1 MRSSWNASTKK
12 NSVSV
17 SLDGK
22 ILSAGFYTVEV
33 EPMLDNMTTAEA
45 YTISSQ
51 MAKANMSYNLNGYTS
66 TIDFLCNGTIPSSNI
81 PIIIHFIPKERIMI
95 TAHVYDVGD
104 LEAIEGMTWGE
115 WLNSP
120 YAPTS
125 GVDVGTNLIGF
136 DVGTSTAYLSVNLT
150 DFIIRD
156 HVYETTLD
164 ECCFVPGTQ
173 VLMSSGEFKSI
184 ENIAIGEEVVSY
196 NIDTGEMYNVIV
208 IKTIENKHSTE
219 MAEIIFDNGMTLAMT
234 DYHPIYTASGWKSLT
249 GRLGYD
255 LLEVG
260 QMAKTLEG
268 WSEIIDIKQYKNE
281 TPISTYT
288 LDVANKE
295 ELDGKDNNTNDNF
308 YANGIVV
315 HNAACPS

>member
-1 MRSSWNASTKK
+1 MRASWNTSTKK

-17 SLDGK
+17 SLEGK
-22 ILSAGFYTVEV
+22 TLSAGFYTVEV

-51 MAKANMSYNLNGYTS
+51 IAKANMFYNLNGYTS
-66 TIDFLCNGTIPSSNI
+66 TIDFLCNGAIPSNNI
-81 PIIIHFIPKERIMI
+81 PIIIHFIPKERTMI
-95 TAHVYDVGD
+95 TAHVDDVGN
-104 LEAIEGMTWGE
+104 LTAIEGMTWGE

-120 YAPTS
+120 YAPTY
-125 GVDVGTNLIGF
+125 GINVTTNLISF
-136 DVGTSTAYLSVNLT
+136 EVGTSTVYLSVNLA

-156 HVYETTLD
+156 HSYETTLD
-164 ECCFVPGTQ
+164 QCCFVPGTQ

-184 ENIAIGEEVVSY
+184 ENITIGEEVVSY
-196 NIDTGEMYNVIV
+196 NVDTGEMYNVIV
-208 IKTIENKHSTE
+208 VKTIENKCSTE

-249 GRLGYD
+249 GHLGYD

-260 QMAKTLEG
+260 QMAKTFDG

-295 ELDGKDNNTNDNF
+295 ELDSRDDNTHDNF

-315 HNAACPS
+315 HNASCPT